1 MKRLLGL
8 ALMSALFVT
17 PLFAFPLFGSR
28 TTTINIPEKVTVA
41 STQITAG
48 EYKLSY
54 EGSGPAVKV
63 TLTRSG
69 SSPIVLDAKLVRGKK
84 DNVSVTLGTSDGV
97 RILQQIDLKSGTLI
111 FETGRR
117 QISNGLDWLLR

>member
-17 PLFAFPLFGSR
+17 PLFAFSLFSSK
-28 TTTINIPEKVTVA
+28 TTTVNIPEEVTVG

-54 EGSGPAVKV
+54 EGSAR
-63 TLTRSG
+63 L
-69 SSPIVLDAKLVRGKK
+69 
-84 DNVSVTLGTSDGV
+84 
-97 RILQQIDLKSGTLI
+97 
-111 FETGRR
+111 
-117 QISNGLDWLLR
+117 